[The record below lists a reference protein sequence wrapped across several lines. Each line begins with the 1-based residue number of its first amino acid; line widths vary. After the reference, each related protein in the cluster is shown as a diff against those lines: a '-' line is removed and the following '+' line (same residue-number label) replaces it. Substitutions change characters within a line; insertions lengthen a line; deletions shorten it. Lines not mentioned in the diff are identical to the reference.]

1 MALKSLNTAEFTDA
15 SHSAVLHRDL
25 RSQIARVIGGEGH
38 CYVLEG
44 GRKIFDAS
52 GGAAVACLGHG
63 DQRVADAMMRQL
75 GGIAYSPSTFFT
87 TSVCEQLCRFLVDS
101 TNGHMSRAYLVN
113 SGSEAIE
120 AAMKLARQYYLEKE
134 TAEPQ
139 RHLFI
144 AREQSYHGTTLGA
157 LSMGGHVAR
166 RANFAPMLIDS
177 IVSRVSP
184 CYGYRHK
191 TSGESDESYV
201 ARLAQELEEEFI
213 RVGPEKVCAFVAE
226 PVVGAV
232 RRSTEAALS
241 GTNLVDPTDM
251 FVQAL
256 GCVPAVTGYFR
267 EMKSVCDR
275 YGALLILD
283 EIMCGMGR
291 SGTLHAWED
300 EDMVPDIQTIGKG
313 LGGGYQPIAGVLVS
327 NRVSEALEKGSR
339 CFVHGH
345 TYQGHP
351 VACAAALEV
360 QQIIKEE
367 GLLDNVRSMGRVLSE
382 LLREGLRDVPY
393 VGDIRGKGLFW
404 GIEFVRDRDSKEPW
418 PQEAQVAA
426 GISDL
431 GRTEE
436 YGIVVYPGAGTVD
449 GILGDHIIVAPP
461 YTVTKNDIEYVART
475 VTRLIKGYFSM
486 LE

>member
-1 MALKSLNTAEFTDA
+1 
-15 SHSAVLHRDL
+15 
-25 RSQIARVIGGEGH
+25 
-38 CYVLEG
+38 
-44 GRKIFDAS
+44 
-52 GGAAVACLGHG
+52 
-63 DQRVADAMMRQL
+63 MMRQL
-75 GGIAYSPSTFFT
+75 GGIAYNPSTFFT
-87 TSVCEQLCRFLVDS
+87 TSVCEQLCQFLVDS
-101 TNGHMSRAYLVN
+101 TDGHMSRAFLVS
-113 SGSEAIE
+113 SGSEAME

-134 TAEPQ
+134 SAEPQ

-166 RANFAPMLIDS
+166 RAKFTPMLIDS
-177 IVSRVSP
+177 IVSHVSP

-191 TSGESDESYV
+191 TPGESDESYV
-201 ARLAQELEEEFI
+201 ERLAQELEDEFI
-213 RVGPEKVCAFVAE
+213 R
-226 PVVGAV
+226 
-232 RRSTEAALS
+232 
-241 GTNLVDPTDM
+241 
-251 FVQAL
+251 AL
-256 GCVPAVTGYFR
+256 GCVPSVSGYFR

-275 YGALLILD
+275 YGALLIMD
-283 EIMCGMGR
+283 EVMSGMGR
-291 SGTLHAWED
+291 SGTLHAWEG
-300 EDMVPDIQTIGKG
+300 EDVVPDIQTIGKG

-327 NRVSEALEKGSR
+327 KRVSEALEKGSR
-339 CFVHGH
+339 RFVHGH

-360 QQIIKEE
+360 QQIIKTES
-367 GLLDNVRSMGRVLSE
+367 LLRNVRSMGQVLSE

-404 GIEFVRDRDSKEPW
+404 GIEFVRNRDSKEPW

-461 YTVTKNDIEYVART
+461 YTVTRSEVEYVAET
-475 VTRLIKGYFSM
+475 VTRLIKGYFSR